1 MTVPTAPLRERLKPR
16 VLTRYEGFE
25 RHRELS
31 DALGWT
37 VRVYAFGDE
46 DCRGWYRRFADDVIA
61 AVDER
66 RYLPVYRMGDGE
78 FSFAL
83 GALEEVL
90 PWRRLRPRQMARRL
104 LKRLTGRA
112 GEHRSGSPGYGWEVY
127 SPAERRALVDRYA
140 AHLAGIAREGYLALA
155 LDESPL
161 YSRFLPYILDWL
173 DQRGIALHA
182 GNYQHVYAMYALLH
196 GPDRDRLLRGRRVL
210 VVNHADTARREAIT
224 RSLRKAGVAGV
235 EWLPISRD
243 KSMLD
248 RLELDAIGGPVD
260 LALVGAGV
268 GAANVLAQLAPLGVP
283 AMDVGFVLDVL
294 AEPELRWTRPFC
306 VADDEFDVRRIG
318 FLEAADQQRLLETGF
333 GARTEEGQGAAA
345 GG

>member
-1 MTVPTAPLRERLKPR
+1 MTTPDAPLRDRLKPR

-31 DALGWT
+31 DVLGWT

-46 DCRGWYRRFADDVIA
+46 DCRAWYRRFADDVIA

-83 GALEEVL
+83 GSLEEVL

-104 LKRLTGRA
+104 LKLLTGRS
-112 GEHRSGSPGYGWEVY
+112 GEHRSGAPGYGWEVY

-140 AHLAGIAREGYLALA
+140 ADLAAIARQGYLALA

-161 YSRFLPYILDWL
+161 YSRFLPYVLDWL
-173 DQRGIALHA
+173 DARGIALHA

-196 GPDRDRLLRGRRVL
+196 GPDRHRLLRGRRVL
-210 VVNHADTARREAIT
+210 VVNAADASRREVIS
-224 RSLRKAGVAGV
+224 RRLMELGVAGV
-235 EWLPISRD
+235 EWIEISRD
-243 KSMLD
+243 KAMLD
-248 RLELDAIGGPVD
+248 RIDLGAIGGAVD

-283 AMDVGFVLDVL
+283 ALDVGFVLDVL
-294 AEPELRWTRPFC
+294 ADPELRWNRPFC
-306 VADDEFDVRRIG
+306 VADDEFDVRRIR
-318 FLEAADQQRLLETGF
+318 FLEPADHQRLLEMGF
-333 GARTEEGQGAAA
+333 AARAEEAEGAAA